1 MLTFSFSFWF
11 DRLYLL
17 IIKQEVKDEAFRIC
31 QGESWSIVKLLE
43 YVATH
48 NNLFIYIQPKLPFST
63 PPWHRELRPITNS
76 YGLLGKFCAFRGYK
90 AHLCTCNA
98 ENRPDSVSLVSI
110 LTAGRVNVKY
120 KNNNNKNQKSLE
132 RNGKYSV
139 NLPLEKR
146 LFS

>member
-1 MLTFSFSFWF
+1 MLTFSFSFSF

-43 YVATH
+43 YMATH

-63 PPWHRELRPITNS
+63 PPWHRELRPITNG
-76 YGLLGKFCAFRGYK
+76 YGLLGKFCVSRVYK
-90 AHLCTCNA
+90 AHLCNA
-98 ENRPDSVSLVSI
+98 ENRPDSVPLVSI

-120 KNNNNKNQKSLE
+120 KNNKNKNQTSLE

-146 LFS
+146 LFL